1 MGVKSVRKTNEE
13 FIKECTIVHNQ
24 YYDYSKTNYTGAKNK
39 VTITCPIHGDFEQKA
54 SHHLSGSGCKYCTYT
69 KDKTGLFFGIAIN
82 DCKESESKAYKK
94 WVSMLERCYSQ
105 KFKNKK
111 PTYKNCTACD
121 EWLIFSNFK
130 QWFENNYIDG
140 YELDKDILVLGNK
153 VYSPETCCFV
163 PHIINQVMNSLN
175 KRGVFLRKDTG
186 KYQVKVYK
194 YGKQETVGNFENLQ
208 DAELAYKKA
217 KNDYLIQLATEYY
230 TKGLI
235 SEKIYNALLNN
246 FRDLIE
252 KAEDLI

>member
-1 MGVKSVRKTNEE
+1 MGIKSVRKTNEE
-13 FIKECTIVHNQ
+13 FIKECAVVHNH

-39 VTITCPIHGDFEQKA
+39 VIITCPIHGDFEQKA

-69 KDKTGLFFGIAIN
+69 KDKTGLLFGVAIN

-105 KFKNKK
+105 KFKSKK
-111 PTYKNCTACD
+111 PTYKNCITCD

-163 PHIINQVMNSLN
+163 PHIINQVMNSLS

-217 KNDYLIQLATEYY
+217 KHDYLIQLATEYY

-252 KAEDLI
+252 KAGDLI